1 MCTKAIKKL
10 LFFFGIDDNH
20 LIIFLPLK
28 RVEDLRKKRKI
39 IFVYESESVSSQSR
53 LQCPHDL
60 FDAQSI
66 LVGLPKQGRISR
78 RI

>member
-53 LQCPHDL
+53 L
-60 FDAQSI
+60 
-66 LVGLPKQGRISR
+66 
-78 RI
+78 